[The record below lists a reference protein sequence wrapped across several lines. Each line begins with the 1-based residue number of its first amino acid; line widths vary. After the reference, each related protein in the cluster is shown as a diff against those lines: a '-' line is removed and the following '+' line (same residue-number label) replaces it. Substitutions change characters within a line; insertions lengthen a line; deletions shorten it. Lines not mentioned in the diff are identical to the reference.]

1 MDVTDFALTNVRKNC
16 YTFIQN
22 GNEVLPRFLIETAKR
37 LMTSVHGTGVSA
49 FLLQELSVI
58 SSAVQF

>member
-58 SSAVQF
+58 SSAVQL

>member
-37 LMTSVHGTGVSA
+37 LMA
-49 FLLQELSVI
+49 REYQPFLLKELSVI
-58 SSAVQF
+58 SSAVQL

>member
-1 MDVTDFALTNVRKNC
+1 MDVTDFVLTNVLKNC

-49 FLLQELSVI
+49 FFATGNI
-58 SSAVQF
+58 SY